1 MTHQTKQ
8 RPTRREK
15 RELIRQQINEAGTS
29 LGKLNFDL
37 HAIHPLTENQHL
49 IFNGWEDGKNLLM
62 TGTAGTGKSFLA
74 LYLAMRDVMEDPS
87 HTRVVIVRS
96 VVPTRDVGFLPGNTK
111 EKTKVYE
118 APYYSIFSEL
128 FDRGDA
134 YEYMKNKKVVE
145 FMSTSFVR
153 GITINDAVIVIDE
166 IQNMTASELHS
177 VFTRIGKNCRVIIA
191 GDIKQNDLNKNREM
205 SGFADFIRI
214 IKHMDSFFAVEFT
227 KRDVV
232 RGDIVKEYILTRDH
246 LEETKQIAT
255 L

>member
-15 RELIRQQINEAGTS
+15 RDMLRRQVNEAGTG
-29 LGKLNFDL
+29 LNKLNFDL
-37 HAIHPLTENQHL
+37 QSIYPLTENQHL
-49 IFNGWEDGKNLLM
+49 IFNEWQDGKNLLM

-74 LYLAMRDVMEDPS
+74 LYLAMKDVIDDPT

-128 FDRGDA
+128 FNRGDA
-134 YEYMKNKKVVE
+134 YEYMKNKKIVE

-214 IKHMDSFFAVEFT
+214 ISHMKSFFSVEFT
-227 KRDVV
+227 KLDVV
-232 RGDIVKEYILTRDH
+232 RGDLVREYILTRDH
-246 LEETKQIAT
+246 LEETRQVAT

>member
-8 RPTRREK
+8 RLTRREK
-15 RELIRQQINEAGTS
+15 REIIQRQINEAGIN

-37 HAIHPLTENQHL
+37 QSVHPLTDNQHL
-49 IFNGWEDGKNLLM
+49 IFNGWEDNKNLLM

-74 LYLAMRDVMEDPS
+74 LYLAMRDVMEDPT

-96 VVPTRDVGFLPGNTK
+96 VVPTRGVGFLPGNTK

-118 APYYSIFSEL
+118 APYYSIFNEL
-128 FDRGDA
+128 FGRGDA
-134 YEYMKNKKVVE
+134 YEYMKNNKIVE

-153 GITINDAVIVIDE
+153 GITINDAVVVIDE

-205 SGFADFIRI
+205 SGFADFVRVLQN
-214 IKHMDSFFAVEFT
+214 MASFEFIEFT
-227 KRDVV
+227 TQDVV
-232 RGDIVKEYILTRDH
+232 RSSLVRDYIIARDR
-246 LEETKQIAT
+246 LENEGIISP